1 MFRFAN
7 TEYLLLLLLIP
18 IIIGAYALYLRAR
31 RKNLQRFGNLETI
44 QQLMPKIS
52 SIKGWMKLSLWL
64 LAFIA
69 LVLGLSRPQLGARVK
84 EVKRKGAEIIIAL
97 DVSNSMMAQD
107 FSPNRLENAKRAI
120 ARIVDKL
127 GGDRIGLIVFA
138 GDAFIQLP
146 ITSDY
151 VSAKLFLSS
160 INTGIVAKQGTAIGQ
175 AITTAIRSFSLQS
188 ENSRALIIISD
199 GENHEDNPVEA
210 AQLAASQGIKV
221 YTVGIG
227 SSQGSPIS
235 MKDGGLMRDK
245 NGDVVVTRLD
255 EAVLEQIADAG
266 NGVYVR
272 ATPVNLGLSNII
284 NEIRQFEKQE
294 LTSVIFEDFNEQFF
308 YFLFVALVLLI
319 AEMLTSQRKIIWSKQ
334 FDFLNKH

>member
-1 MFRFAN
+1 
-7 TEYLLLLLLIP
+7 
-18 IIIGAYALYLRAR
+18 
-31 RKNLQRFGNLETI
+31 
-44 QQLMPKIS
+44 
-52 SIKGWMKLSLWL
+52 
-64 LAFIA
+64 
-69 LVLGLSRPQLGARVK
+69 
-84 EVKRKGAEIIIAL
+84 
-97 DVSNSMMAQD
+97 
-107 FSPNRLENAKRAI
+107 
-120 ARIVDKL
+120 
-127 GGDRIGLIVFA
+127 
-138 GDAFIQLP
+138 FIQLP